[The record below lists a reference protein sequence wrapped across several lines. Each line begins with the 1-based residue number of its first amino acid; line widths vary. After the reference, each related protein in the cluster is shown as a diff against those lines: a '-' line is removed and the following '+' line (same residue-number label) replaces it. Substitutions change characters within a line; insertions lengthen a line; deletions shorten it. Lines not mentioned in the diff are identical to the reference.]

1 MEGGAAV
8 TAEERYRH
16 LLGAFRAAE
25 PAEINTLLAAPE
37 QLGLAS
43 DYVHAVV
50 DDLDE
55 RRPVAATG
63 CTACSA
69 PPCSPS
75 WWDGPND
82 AKTSRRTYLA
92 VVMPGH
98 STSIGL
104 DIFRS

>member
-1 MEGGAAV
+1 MPGG
-8 TAEERYRH
+8 E
-16 LLGAFRAAE
+16 LPGLAFRAAE

-63 CTACSA
+63 LHGVLGSA
-69 PPCSPS
+69 VRPILVGWPE
-75 WWDGPND
+75 
-82 AKTSRRTYLA
+82 
-92 VVMPGH
+92 
-98 STSIGL
+98 
-104 DIFRS
+104 

>member
-1 MEGGAAV
+1 MAQSAYHDPCCALLSQLRTTIEGAEPA

-16 LLGAFRAAE
+16 LFGAFRVAE

-63 CTACSA
+63 LHGVLGSA
-69 PPCSPS
+69 VRPILVGWPE
-75 WWDGPND
+75 
-82 AKTSRRTYLA
+82 
-92 VVMPGH
+92 
-98 STSIGL
+98 
-104 DIFRS
+104 

>member
-1 MEGGAAV
+1 MAQSAYRDPCCALLSQLRTIMEGSATA

-25 PAEINTLLAAPE
+25 PAEIDTLLAAPE

-55 RRPVAATG
+55 RRPVAATELHG
-63 CTACSA
+63 VLGAA
-69 PPCSPS
+69 V
-75 WWDGPND
+75 GPI
-82 AKTSRRTYLA
+82 L
-92 VVMPGH
+92 VGWPE
-98 STSIGL
+98 
-104 DIFRS
+104 